1 MHPCLILQSVSQTL
15 CNNPIL
21 NTDVDVDVD
30 AMMSFAKT
38 RNNKTFTLLIHTT
51 SAKHAY
57 ITIAKQTIIHP
68 VSQFFCPR
76 NVESKN
82 IVKYR
87 SYLQTPA
94 AIRPQVVVRSA

>member
-1 MHPCLILQSVSQTL
+1 MHPCLLLQSVCQTL

-21 NTDVDVDVD
+21 NTDVDVD

-38 RNNKTFTLLIHTT
+38 RNNKTFTPLIHTT
-51 SAKHAY
+51 SAKHVY